1 MSRENEG
8 KHGKT
13 EEDISEKLIIMLEQ
27 KISVK

>member
-1 MSRENEG
+1 MSRADER

-27 KISVK
+27 KLSVK

>member
-1 MSRENEG
+1 MSTADEG
-8 KHGKT
+8 NHGKT

>member
-1 MSRENEG
+1 MSRADEG

-13 EEDISEKLIIMLEQ
+13 EEDVSEKLIIVLEQ